1 MSSIRHTNLETFKE
15 TKGLSYSRLSKLA
28 DGPQAYKRGLE
39 DRIDSSALSLGS
51 AVDLLLT
58 APDKFH
64 DEIFVMSVDKPD
76 SDMMC
81 KFCEVYAETDD
92 TEKAHIASGYK
103 INLDRTMKKFEEEGK
118 MYHDALVR
126 SKGKQIIDY
135 QGYSTA
141 QYLAKQLTTNEFT
154 KQYFIPQN
162 DNIELMFQVP
172 LLWDLTYPSI
182 VTGEDIT
189 VPAKSLLDIIYI
201 DHNKQIVRPVELKT
215 GADSFMKSFWRYRR
229 YIQGA
234 MYYHSV
240 LQTVLLDQYT
250 IEPTKFIYA
259 DTNLIYP
266 PVIHAMNFEDIQ
278 YGAEG
283 RKSYFVVKS
292 DDIFIEKG
300 NLKYKFKGYKQLVAE
315 LEWHEKNDKWD
326 YSYDVYQNNGEI
338 DIDFGNVKL

>member
-1 MSSIRHTNLETFKE
+1 MIRHLSLEAFKE
-15 TKGLSYSRLSKLA
+15 VKGLSYSRLSKLA
-28 DGPQAYKRGLE
+28 DGPQAYKKGLE
-39 DRIDSSALSLGS
+39 EKVDSSALSLGS

-92 TEKAHIASGYK
+92 TSKAHIASGYK

-118 MYHDALVR
+118 MYHDALIR

-141 QYLAKQLTTNEFT
+141 QYLANQLTTNEFT
-154 KQYFIPQN
+154 KQYFIPQSN
-162 DNIELMFQVP
+162 NIELIFQVP
-172 LLWDLTYPSI
+172 ILWDLTYKSL
-182 VTGEDIT
+182 VTNEH
-189 VPAKSLLDIIYI
+189 VVLEAKSLLDVIYI
-201 DHNKQIVRPVELKT
+201 DHNKKIVRPIELKT
-215 GADSFMKSFWRYRR
+215 GADSFMRTFWRYRR

-234 MYYHSV
+234 MYYKAV
-240 LQTVLLDQYT
+240 LQAVLDERYI

-278 YGAEG
+278 YGIQG
-283 RKSYFVVKS
+283 RNYYGLQE
-292 DDIFIEKG
+292 ITRTPTG
-300 NLKYKFKGYKQLVAE
+300 YKFKGYQQLAAE